1 MHRLGETTA
10 RARQAATMRLR
21 LTVRRNGVPE
31 VKLMWNVEADA
42 DFTISRLLSSV
53 NDVVPLESTDWGL
66 EDYAVEYRDGEDG
79 FECLHFQV
87 VRDILKEND
96 QVLYVPAALPGS
108 DLWLLNHTS

>member
-1 MHRLGETTA
+1 
-10 RARQAATMRLR
+10 MRLR

-31 VKLMWNVEADA
+31 VKLMWNVDADA
-42 DFTISRLLSSV
+42 NFTISRLLSNV
-53 NDVVPLESTDWGL
+53 NDVVPLESTEWGL

-96 QVLYVPAALPGS
+96 QVLYAALRYLTAADPEF
-108 DLWLLNHTS
+108 DLCCSNHFN